1 MDNKQL
7 VRDAIMKNHTLRAGA
22 IAKQLGLDEEMG
34 YDKATDYIKG
44 IRRKMR
50 EDGDLI
56 PEIEKPTYAE
66 PEERLADAL
75 KLFAMRKYNVNK
87 KAASNMLLGMC
98 YWTMVIAGNVKA
110 VCDTM
115 DMNDRLK
122 KPLSFPE
129 VEKVC
134 NNAQQLGF
142 AAMDE
147 KKNKE
152 AIELGYPGA
161 GLNWT
166 SATLYHKFEVT
177 EAELPHLKTI
187 GKPVDKLKPWGIP
200 NPERMPK

>member
-34 YDKATDYIKG
+34 YDKATDYIKS

-66 PEERLADAL
+66 PEERLADVL
-75 KLFAMRKYNVNK
+75 KLFELRKYNVNK

-98 YWTMVIAGNVKA
+98 YWTMVTAGNMKA

-152 AIELGYPGA
+152 AIALGYPGA

-177 EAELPHLKTI
+177 ETELPHLKTI